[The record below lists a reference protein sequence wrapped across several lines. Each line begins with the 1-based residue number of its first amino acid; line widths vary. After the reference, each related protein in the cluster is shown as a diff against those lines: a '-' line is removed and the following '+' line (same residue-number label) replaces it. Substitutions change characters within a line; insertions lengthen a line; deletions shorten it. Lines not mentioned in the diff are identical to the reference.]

1 MTPWDLAER
10 QRILFHWSNGNLS
23 DFCYA
28 TRGVFYYRILL
39 WGASANYQFF
49 RAFKLQKQAIRIIAQ
64 LRFRETCK
72 EAFKKTATVDSAVSL
87 HPRDNLF
94 CMSKC
99 AMTRGRD
106 IHSYGTRGRD
116 TYRTGSHRTGV
127 YEHLPSQAG
136 VRFLNKLPNSIKNA
150 PTPKA
155 LKARLKRFLASQA
168 FYSADEFMAFD
179 WVTAQLE
186 H

>member
-1 MTPWDLAER
+1 M
-10 QRILFHWSNGNLS
+10 QH
-23 DFCYA
+23 
-28 TRGVFYYRILL
+28 
-39 WGASANYQFF
+39 ASLHAG
-49 RAFKLQKQAIRIIAQ
+49 LHVV
-64 LRFRETCK
+64 TCK
-72 EAFKKTATVDSAVSL
+72 EAFKKLQLLTLPCLYILETIF
-87 HPRDNLF
+87 F

-99 AMTRGRD
+99 AMIRGRD

-116 TYRTGSHRTGV
+116 TYRTGSHRTRV

-136 VRFLNKLPNSIKNA
+136 VRFLNKFPNAIKNA

-168 FYSADEFMAFD
+168 FYIADEFMEFD
-179 WVTAQLE
+179 WVTEQLE

>member
-1 MTPWDLAER
+1 MKRSFVTDSVPRRPW
-10 QRILFHWSNGNLS
+10 QFPSLS
-23 DFCYA
+23 CQ
-28 TRGVFYYRILL
+28 VWELEVPCI
-39 WGASANYQFF
+39 
-49 RAFKLQKQAIRIIAQ
+49 KLEEGSIAQ
-64 LRFRETCK
+64 ASHRKLIVDYQTCIGTQR
-72 EAFKKTATVDSAVSL
+72 ALITKKSEG
-87 HPRDNLF
+87 RDNLF